1 MGFLLPPHCGRSTI
15 KYKYNKLTCLDV
27 SSVIPLIRVP
37 SLEVE
42 DGLPG
47 EGSEDSR
54 LGSAVSVLSTTSLI
68 LTHHR
73 GLDSADI
80 DLYIFRIMY
89 LLIKLSNQGLFIR
102 KGHHLHIHV
111 SRYPEL

>member
-1 MGFLLPPHCGRSTI
+1 MP
-15 KYKYNKLTCLDV
+15 KYNKLTCLDV
-27 SSVIPLIRVP
+27 NSVIPLIRVP

-68 LTHHR
+68 LTPHT
-73 GLDSADI
+73 GLDPADI
-80 DLYIFRIMY
+80 DVYIFIIIYR
-89 LLIKLSNQGLFIR
+89 LIHLQGRL
-102 KGHHLHIHV
+102 V
-111 SRYPEL
+111 